1 MGAAIIT
8 NISDGL
14 EPQVRGQKLAASTSL
29 NTPHTLELFLDYVC
43 PFSKKMF
50 MTVYDSVF
58 PVVKQKYPQKVQFI
72 FRQQNLLP
80 EDELDFLRVLLLHYG
95 EDGVVDCHEHLL
107 AEGTDIV
114 EEELESVRSVEGG
127 GSSQFLARELG
138 VQGHR

>member
-1 MGAAIIT
+1 MGRL
-8 NISDGL
+8 SR
-14 EPQVRGQKLAASTSL
+14 PQVESQLSSPISAMALNPKFAGQKLAASTSL

-72 FRQQNLLP
+72 FRQQILLP

-107 AEGTDIV
+107 T
-114 EEELESVRSVEGG
+114 
-127 GSSQFLARELG
+127 
-138 VQGHR
+138 